1 MLTHFKIK
9 CLIEIEGTIEIPTKG
24 WFVINQNTIRLC
36 CTKGSIIEY
45 IHLVTPLQI
54 AIFLLKHG
62 IICHYAV
69 MGELVTMYQN
79 TIGYSV
85 RKSDWNVS
93 LQSKLLPVTIEDLHL
108 TREAVRTIFAR
119 EALEKAAADSACA
132 LCRRSGQRPG
142 SVPHRAVAAA
152 GAAVEDSACWSAR
165 TAA

>member
-9 CLIEIEGTIEIPTKG
+9 CLIEIEGTIEIPPRG

-69 MGELVTMYQN
+69 VGERVIMYQN
-79 TIGYSV
+79 IIGYSV

-93 LQSKLLPVTIEDLHL
+93 LKNKLVPVSIQGLNL
-108 TREAVRTIFAR
+108 TREAVRTIFAK
-119 EALEKAAADSACA
+119 EALDKAAGVMGLPIDFAINKIAS
-132 LCRRSGQRPG
+132 
-142 SVPHRAVAAA
+142 SVTSFLNAA
-152 GAAVEDSACWSAR
+152 
-165 TAA
+165 